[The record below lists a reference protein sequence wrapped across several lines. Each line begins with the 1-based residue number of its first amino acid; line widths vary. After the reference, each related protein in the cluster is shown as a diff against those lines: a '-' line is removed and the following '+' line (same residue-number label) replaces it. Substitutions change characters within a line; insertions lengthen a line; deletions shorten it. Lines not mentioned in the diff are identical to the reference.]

1 MRVMRLSLVKLVHTA
16 VRGPGAYRSTAVR
29 ACTTV
34 PRYLLRYRRY
44 QYGTYG
50 TSKYR
55 TSRYRTGTG
64 TSKYRERNLLERE
77 TY

>member
-44 QYGTYG
+44 R

-55 TSRYRTGTG
+55 TAVGGTVG
-64 TSKYRERNLLERE
+64 TTVHQAADCLQVCK
-77 TY
+77 